1 MKRFLSLFALVLCAM
16 CAFAKAWRPETLPV
30 PKNTNDSTQVSY
42 VSNPDGVLTAAEVAS
57 INDIMFRLEK
67 NQGVRGLIIAVKE
80 IDPDDPY
87 EFTIG
92 VGNLH
97 GIGGKSN
104 TGFIIMVASVS
115 RAYEIMPGE
124 GMEKFLTDAEC
135 STIGRNEMVPLLK
148 EGKWGEAVLAGL
160 NKVAAICNG
169 EEELAPD
176 KDDEEGGSNFFLWV
190 GGGFAGLIGLGAY
203 NGRKKR
209 ECPKCKKHNCKI
221 KLRHTVLAADEEGAP
236 SEQAIEEAIQ
246 SKLFAMKVQKNSQIA
261 DKARLLASQLAA
273 AGELPAV
280 AEVEADA
287 AEDVKIDADAA
298 EDVKMDADTEVS
310 SDAEV
315 RVDSLAETSAET
327 EIETETETDANSET
341 ETDADNKEVANL
353 TDALMV
359 GDALVTPAV
368 AAAALKIASQKRA
381 FDSETTPLTKE
392 QKSSN
397 KGSRRVRLIDTYE
410 CPDCGC
416 LHRKE
421 RASTTQLFKLGL
433 FTSGTFGAIAS
444 QSSGSRGGSGLSGG
458 VSSGRSSGSYRSSS
472 RSSHSW
478 GSSGGGHFGGGG
490 AGGRF

>member
-1 MKRFLSLFALVLCAM
+1 MKRILSFFVVALCAV
-16 CAFAKAWRPETLPV
+16 CTFATAWRPETLPV

-42 VSNPDGVLTAAEVAS
+42 VSNPDGVLTAVEVAN

-169 EEELAPD
+169 EEELTPD

-190 GGGFAGLIGLGAY
+190 GGGIAGLIGLGAY

-236 SEQAIEEAIQ
+236 SEQVIEEAIQ

-261 DKARLLASQLAA
+261 DKARLLAAQLAVA
-273 AGELPAV
+273 DELPAV
-280 AEVEADA
+280 AEAEADA
-287 AEDVKIDADAA
+287 VDNVKIDADTVVA
-298 EDVKMDADTEVS
+298 
-310 SDAEV
+310 SDAEISV
-315 RVDSLAETSAET
+315 ESA
-327 EIETETETDANSET
+327 TETMDVSVPENEEKSVSENEAKADAV
-341 ETDADNKEVANL
+341 ADKEEVANPI
-353 TDALMV
+353 DALMV

-368 AAAALKIASQKRA
+368 AAAALKIAGQKRA
-381 FDSETTPLTKE
+381 FDSETTQLSKE
-392 QKSSN
+392 QKSSK
-397 KGSRRVRLIDTYE
+397 KGTRRVRLIDTYE

-421 RASTTQLFKLGL
+421 RASTTQLYKLGL

-444 QSSGSRGGSGLSGG
+444 QSSGSRGGSGLNGG
-458 VSSGRSSGSYRSSS
+458 SSGRSSGSYSSSRSSS
-472 RSSHSW
+472 SSHSW